1 MTDLHASTT
10 FLRRALAEPTLLGT
24 PFATGPA
31 MAERIAALVPRSGA
45 PTVVELGPGTGAL
58 TVAVR
63 ARLPHHS
70 RYLAVELDP
79 GLCRHLAQ
87 HLPWLQVVHGDAAD
101 LPALLVAAGITE
113 VDLLVASLP
122 WTLIERARRRRML
135 ADAAAAL
142 APGGVFAALTH
153 LTVPPGRARA
163 LRADLATAFAR
174 VRISAPIWANLP
186 PARLITGRTNASC

>member
-24 PFATGPA
+24 RSRPA
-31 MAERIAALVPRSGA
+31 RRWPSASPPSPPA
-45 PTVVELGPGTGAL
+45 PAHTTVVELGPGNGAL

-63 ARLPHHS
+63 ARLPHHA

-101 LPALLVAAGITE
+101 LPALLAAAGISE
-113 VDLLVASLP
+113 VDLLVASLALDVDRARP
-122 WTLIERARRRRML
+122 ASANARRRR
-135 ADAAAAL
+135 AAL

-153 LTVPPGRARA
+153 LTVPPGRVPGSAR
-163 LRADLATAFAR
+163 RPRRR
-174 VRISAPIWANLP
+174 VRPGADQRTGLGQPA
-186 PARLITGRTNASC
+186 PARLITGRTGASC